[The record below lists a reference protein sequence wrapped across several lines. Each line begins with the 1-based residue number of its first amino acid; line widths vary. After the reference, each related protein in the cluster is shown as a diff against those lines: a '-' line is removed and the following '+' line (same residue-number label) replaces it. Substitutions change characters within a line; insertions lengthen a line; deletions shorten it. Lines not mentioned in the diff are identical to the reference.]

1 MQVFISNYNYHNYRV
16 ILECWEKYGQKNEK
30 KEFITSMVNLFFF
43 SNAKYSEGAC
53 CFSKVQI
60 LNDSY

>member
-30 KEFITSMVNLFFF
+30 KKFITSMVNLFFF
-43 SNAKYSEGAC
+43 QMQNTLKELAVSVKYK
-53 CFSKVQI
+53 F
-60 LNDSY
+60 